1 MRRAFAILAL
11 LLLAAIP
18 SHAQSVLCFDS
29 TAMKVD
35 NIPTQMAVASGGGGT
50 CSTVYEVAVW
60 RTSAGK
66 FYFSIAPD
74 SIRFTGTCDV
84 VDGMSTQR
92 IFDMLST
99 NAVSVG
105 ISRGYTLCPNECGF
119 PTTTRVA
126 VGECLQRTGT
136 GASTRF
142 TTCFG
147 PQCCYREYNVCCS
160 AGIGSPTITLTG
172 RFGSGCPQSIPPCQ
186 SSCQ

>member
-74 SIRFTGTCDV
+74 SIRASELGPVTVRNSAPEAIAAGANGSVSVQC
-84 VDGMSTQR
+84 GQGEQ
-92 IFDMLST
+92 MLSGGGQPANFGVEMT
-99 NAVSVG
+99 S
-105 ISRGYTLCPNECGF
+105 SRPSGNGWLYQAKNNNGS
-119 PTTTRVA
+119 
-126 VGECLQRTGT
+126 
-136 GASTRF
+136 ASTI
-142 TTCFG
+142 TA
-147 PQCCYREYNVCCS
+147 YVVCLL
-160 AGIGSPTITLTG
+160 P
-172 RFGSGCPQSIPPCQ
+172 
-186 SSCQ
+186 